1 MRKAAL
7 LFAFTLSL
15 SCLAADVA
23 GKWKVV
29 AKVPGG
35 EEIKADL
42 SLKQEGGKLTGLM
55 SSPEGAVPLE
65 KVEFKDNVLTCKL
78 DYGGTP
84 VSISVTLEGDKL
96 KGKYTTDAGD
106 SGSIEAERVV
116 EAAVAPASPVIGD
129 WKVST
134 TSPEG
139 EPLKLVISLKQ
150 TDGKWSGQLV
160 IEEHDVTLPLS
171 DIKVDGSS
179 FICNVETD
187 GGTFVI
193 EAKVTADKLEGS
205 HTSPD
210 GKKNK
215 MTGTR

>member
-15 SCLAADVA
+15 SGFADDVA

-29 AKVPGG
+29 AKDSGG

-42 SLKQEGGKLTGLM
+42 SLKQEDGKLTGTMAL
-55 SSPEGAVPLE
+55 PDATLQLKDVQ
-65 KVEFKDNVLTCKL
+65 FKENVLTYHL
-78 DYGGTP
+78 EHGGMP
-84 VSISVTLEGDKL
+84 VSVKMTLDGGKL
-96 KGKYTTDAGD
+96 KGNYTVDGGETRP
-106 SGSIEAERVV
+106 IEAERVV
-116 EAAVAPASPVIGD
+116 EAAAAPASPVIGD

-134 TSPEG
+134 TGPDG
-139 EPLKLVISLKQ
+139 EPLKLVITLKQ

-179 FICNVETD
+179 FTCNVETD

-193 EAKVTADKLEGS
+193 EAKIADDKLEGS

-215 MTGTR
+215 MAGTR